1 MKSLLVMDLVYFVL
15 ALLSAWPLLV
25 HGQSAAS
32 TAFTPKVGKC
42 PSGFSLVRQAGPSSN
57 QSLSKSEL
65 AYLQAR
71 KFDVLPGAWKSYLA
85 NVQQSNISLPD
96 YVPSILSG
104 YGASGPNLGIAISGG
119 GYRAAIFGAGIL
131 NALDG
136 RNSTSVSTGIG
147 GLLQSATYLSALS
160 GSSWLL
166 TSLVQ
171 ANFPL
176 FQELIF
182 GSNTS
187 SGYAGW
193 LAQFGVVAPTNSS
206 TQNQEYIAGLIE
218 EIKGK
223 HDAGFPVTIADV
235 WARAL
240 ARHFVNGTSVANF
253 FNGSSTHGAGITLS
267 ALANL

>member
-1 MKSLLVMDLVYFVL
+1 MSCR
-15 ALLSAWPLLV
+15 
-25 HGQSAAS
+25 
-32 TAFTPKVGKC
+32 KVGAC
-42 PSGFSLVRQAGPSSN
+42 A
-57 QSLSKSEL
+57 
-65 AYLQAR
+65 AYTDGSQVHVMVPVPFAEPAVPLPAR
-71 KFDVLPGAWKSYLA
+71 VVTTPADV
-85 NVQQSNISLPD
+85 
-96 YVPSILSG
+96 ILRIR
-104 YGASGPNLGIAISGG
+104 L
-119 GYRAAIFGAGIL
+119 
-131 NALDG
+131 
-136 RNSTSVSTGIG
+136 
-147 GLLQSATYLSALS
+147 LLQSATYLSALS

-253 FNGSSTHGAGITLS
+253 FNDSSTHGAGITLS
-267 ALANL
+267 ELANL